1 MKIDILRIFFR
12 FYLNNKTMSTD
23 KIDMSSVN
31 NILVMSNTAI
41 GDTLFATS
49 SLRLIKERYPNKKI
63 IILLNPNNYK
73 LFITNPYIDN
83 FELFNGKWRSFFA
96 VLMKLRK
103 FEIDVVLIMNGNE
116 PQATPL
122 AYCTGARYIIRVP
135 NINNEFNHLH
145 FNEPISRNYK
155 RHTIHTR
162 LKQLEYIGIRDNN
175 YEMEL
180 FPKTEWYKPFNL
192 ILNKNYQ
199 YIGIQ
204 TGASTIS
211 RMWFNKQW
219 VLLAQKILESNN
231 KVRIVLTG
239 SPGERSLTKLLE
251 QAINNKRVLNLA
263 GKYNICSAAVLIGS
277 LDLLITPDTGPL
289 QIAAALK
296 VPTIAISVA
305 SSASSTNPI
314 DPDVPHIYIQKPKTC
329 IPCIDRRCKNQ
340 FCMLQISVEEVFEKA
355 VDLLKVA

>member
-1 MKIDILRIFFR
+1 MKIDIPRVFFR
-12 FYLNNKTMSTD
+12 HFLKNKTMIKD
-23 KIDMSSVN
+23 KIDMNSVN
-31 NILVMSNTAI
+31 NILVISNTAI

-49 SLRLIKERYPNKKI
+49 SLRLMKERYPDKKI
-63 IILLNPNNYK
+63 TILLNPKNYK
-73 LFITNPYIDN
+73 LFLTNPFYDN
-83 FELFNGKWRSFFA
+83 IELFNGKWISFLM

-103 FEIDVVLIMNGNE
+103 FEIDAVLIMNGNE

-122 AYCTGARYIIRVP
+122 AYFTGAKYIIRVP

-145 FNEPISRNYK
+145 FNEPISRDY
-155 RHTIHTR
+155 RIHTINTR
-162 LKQLEYIGIRDNN
+162 LKQLEYIGITDKN
-175 YEMEL
+175 YKMEL
-180 FPKTEWYKPFNL
+180 FPTTEWYEPINL
-192 ILNKNYQ
+192 TLNKNYQ

-204 TGASTIS
+204 AGASTIS

-219 VLLAQKILESNN
+219 ALLAQKILESN
-231 KVRIVLTG
+231 KRVRIVLTG
-239 SPGERSLTKLLE
+239 SPEERSLTKLLE
-251 QAINNKRVLNLA
+251 QKIDNNRVLNLA
-263 GKYNICSAAVLIGS
+263 GKYNICSAAALIGS

-305 SSASSTNPI
+305 SSGTSTNPI
-314 DPDVPHIYIQKPKTC
+314 DPDVPHVYLQKPKTC

-355 VDLLKVA
+355 VDVLKVA